1 MIYILEKSP
10 NMKMFTSKNTQT
22 FSQKY
27 ANFYLLMCSS
37 IVINTYFIR
46 RRTPATS
53 RSRSGSVTN
62 LQSLPQLINRALKKQ
77 NAQYFLSQQLRSQ
90 AKVRNVKSF
99 SPCDVCENIT
109 PETKHLKRQ
118 ILQLFVNLVFY
129 CSEITAKDILR
140 AQHSTLPRR

>member
-62 LQSLPQLINRALKKQ
+62 LQSLPQLINRFVSSCLKKNHVISVYMQ
-77 NAQYFLSQQLRSQ
+77 LQHYKTCNDSFLQTHTEIHYIYNLKEPSRAYQ
-90 AKVRNVKSF
+90 KVRF
-99 SPCDVCENIT
+99 IM
-109 PETKHLKRQ
+109 
-118 ILQLFVNLVFY
+118 F
-129 CSEITAKDILR
+129 
-140 AQHSTLPRR
+140 